1 MKTVY
6 TIENRVIDE
15 GTRYERTVECAIV
28 DGVSHEI
35 YTMKDGTKYFE
46 IFNPYAD
53 DDDDDLARYFYRRIA
68 DGIQAIRDGYAHTLF
83 GEVNPQNVFSQP
95 VIPIYILDEEKGAEY
110 RQKTIEG
117 FKDAEFGYAIR
128 FGNKHSFAGYWYID
142 EDGDTAG
149 GFNVRV
155 PAFYKTKEAAQSVM
169 DNYIAEAKR
178 IANKIV
184 NKQTTISDEIGKTK
198 YVVRTLFMENL
209 ERVNGEMIINDNK
222 LFDKYEYEIVQS
234 IR

>member
-15 GTRYERTVECAIV
+15 GSRFERTAECAIV
-28 DGVSHEI
+28 DDVSHEI

-46 IFNPYAD
+46 IFNPYVN
-53 DDDDDLARYFYRRIA
+53 DDDDDLARYFYGRIT
-68 DGIQAIRDGYAHTLF
+68 DGIRSIRDGYAHALL

-95 VIPIYILDEEKGAEY
+95 VTPIYILDEEKGEEY

-128 FGNKHSFAGYWYID
+128 FGNKHSFVGYWYID

-198 YVVRTLFMENL
+198 YVVRTLFKENL
-209 ERVNGEMIINDNK
+209 ERVNGEMIINDDK
-222 LFDKYEYEIVQS
+222 LFDKYGYEIVQS